1 MTGAVTPFFANELL
15 ILLRRVRELI
25 GVPELCMRTSCLELS
40 EFFSVVG
47 PVGFLLL
54 VTAVHSAVFWLPFA
68 VAAA

>member
-25 GVPELCMRTSCLELS
+25 GVPELCMRTSCLELR
-40 EFFSVVG
+40 EFFGVVG

-54 VTAVHSAVFWLPFA
+54 VTAVHSAVF
-68 VAAA
+68 